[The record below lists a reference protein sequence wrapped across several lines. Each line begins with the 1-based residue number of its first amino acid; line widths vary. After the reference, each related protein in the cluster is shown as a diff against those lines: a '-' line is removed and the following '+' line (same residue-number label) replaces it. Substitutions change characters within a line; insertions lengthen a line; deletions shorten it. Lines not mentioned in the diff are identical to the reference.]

1 MADNESLPAE
11 IDLDKLF
18 HRRSVF
24 DSSDD
29 MSAAGFKVLR
39 ESKRE
44 KVVVASHRDAPGYL
58 FKKFLNDVSISRDEQ
73 LAVYRRR
80 VDGANALRAHLDL
93 IGSQT
98 IIVPKK
104 WLCELPPRFD
114 ARGKPAHIVVV
125 QRCNI
130 LDREESERQYHRI
143 DKQQLYDLCT
153 IFFCFKR
160 VDFTAKNA
168 PYTPTG
174 KIAFI
179 DTGYLVRITKK
190 LRSRKKSYGKNIA
203 KLFTDKNRRFAAGL
217 WNELLERKELLG
229 STEDRR
235 GRRRDR

>member
-1 MADNESLPAE
+1 M
-11 IDLDKLF
+11 
-18 HRRSVF
+18 
-24 DSSDD
+24 
-29 MSAAGFKVLR
+29 R

-58 FKKFLNDVSISRDEQ
+58 FKKFLDDVSLSRDEQ
-73 LAVYRRR
+73 LAVYEKR
-80 VDGANALRAHLDL
+80 VNGANALRAHLEL

-104 WLCELPPRFD
+104 WLCELPERFD
-114 ARGKPAHIVVV
+114 VRKKPTHIVIV

-130 LDREESERQYHRI
+130 LDREESERLYHRI
-143 DKQQLYDLCT
+143 EKQQLYDLCT
-153 IFFCFKR
+153 IFFAFKR

-179 DTGYLVRITKK
+179 DTGCLVRITKK
-190 LRSRKKSYGKNIA
+190 LRSRKKSYAKNIA
-203 KLFTDKNRRFAAGL
+203 KLFTDKNRRYAAGL
-217 WNELLERKELLG
+217 WDEFVKREELLG
-229 STEDRR
+229 PKEDRR